1 MRGETVWRDEKKN
14 TQRAAQIFVRR
25 PIFKGL
31 LKKCPNECR
40 PMIIERSIAPTR
52 RVEVGLH
59 FENALTGRGRAD
71 SSQRTLR
78 AKLGVKQ
85 LDTASASKATERL
98 ATLLGHFLTTES
110 MLCA

>member
-52 RVEVGLH
+52 RVEVGVKPGPCYAP
-59 FENALTGRGRAD
+59 ERALGAVSIR
-71 SSQRTLR
+71 SI
-78 AKLGVKQ
+78 
-85 LDTASASKATERL
+85 
-98 ATLLGHFLTTES
+98 
-110 MLCA
+110 